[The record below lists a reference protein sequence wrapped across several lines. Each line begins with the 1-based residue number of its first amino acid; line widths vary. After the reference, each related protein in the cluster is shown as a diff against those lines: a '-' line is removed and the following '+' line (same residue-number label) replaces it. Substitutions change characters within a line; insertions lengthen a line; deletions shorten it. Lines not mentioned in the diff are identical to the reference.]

1 MYLQYSLA
9 YETCHSQKEKLM
21 IQELMEY
28 LFATGICISF
38 SEC

>member
-1 MYLQYSLA
+1 M
-9 YETCHSQKEKLM
+9 KLVVAVKKKKKKVKL
-21 IQELMEY
+21 IREELMEY